1 MANTNILTLFH
12 FGILYSTCYF
22 QTYKVWFIITTKI
35 SGIIQQN
42 MHHNIYNYFCSDLET
57 KLDNIILGKKLIH
70 ETKLHCSINVFLHQN
85 YFFNFDMT
93 FSIHIS
99 KLLPIFLDHNSFMF

>member
-42 MHHNIYNYFCSDLET
+42 MHQYIYIYIYIYSDLET
-57 KLDNIILGKKLIH
+57 KLDNIILGGKRIH
-70 ETKLHCSINVFLHQN
+70 ETKLHYSINVLLHQN
-85 YFFNFDMT
+85 C
-93 FSIHIS
+93 
-99 KLLPIFLDHNSFMF
+99 FLTLT